1 MDHLQKSELQSFLQG
16 KMPPA
21 ALLECDDHLAA
32 CPRCRE
38 RLGIE
43 AGLALSKANVKALL
57 QSPLDHIEYEQLQ
70 RMVDNEP
77 VPSAAVEHVAE
88 CLICS
93 QELVEL
99 REFANKIA
107 SMPRSASKIT
117 SISGGRRLHI
127 PHSWFALAAV
137 LVLAVAAGL
146 FWVSLTHR
154 TPAAVASLSD
164 GGGHLSL
171 DRAGKLHG
179 ADGLP
184 EADRHALQAAML
196 TGRID
201 GVIPSKFTGRRTE
214 TMLGAPTPAADFN
227 VLSPVDR
234 VLIDDKVLFR
244 WEPVVGASMYRV
256 TVFDPAY
263 RKVAESPAIPQTDW
277 QMTTPL
283 PRGVTYTW
291 TVTAQKGNG
300 TVRAPVP
307 PQPEAV
313 FRVASQDEA
322 ATISEL
328 EQTHPSD
335 HLLLAVLYARAGALS
350 EARDQLD
357 LLAKDNPN
365 SALVPRLKNSL
376 AQASQAASPT
386 KTNPAQ

>member
-1 MDHLQKSELQSFLQG
+1 
-16 KMPPA
+16 
-21 ALLECDDHLAA
+21 
-32 CPRCRE
+32 
-38 RLGIE
+38 
-43 AGLALSKANVKALL
+43 
-57 QSPLDHIEYEQLQ
+57 
-70 RMVDNEP
+70 
-77 VPSAAVEHVAE
+77 
-88 CLICS
+88 
-93 QELVEL
+93 
-99 REFANKIA
+99 
-107 SMPRSASKIT
+107 
-117 SISGGRRLHI
+117 
-127 PHSWFALAAV
+127 
-137 LVLAVAAGL
+137 
-146 FWVSLTHR
+146 
-154 TPAAVASLSD
+154 
-164 GGGHLSL
+164 
-171 DRAGKLHG
+171 
-179 ADGLP
+179 LP

-201 GVIPSKFTGRRTE
+201 AVIPSKFTGRRTE

-263 RKVAESPAIPQTDW
+263 RKVAESPAVPQTDW

-313 FRVASQDEA
+313 FKVASQDEA